1 MRALRPQQDA
11 QVLYLQ
17 VAITHDL
24 LLHLQQG
31 AQQRG
36 LPIVV
41 HVLQLQQDALLQDL
55 PVAVHVLQPQLDPL
69 EVVAPEA
76 VVAVAQ

>member
-17 VAITHDL
+17 VVITHV
-24 LLHLQQG
+24 LHLQQG
-31 AQQRG
+31 TQQHG

-55 PVAVHVLQPQLDPL
+55 PVAVHVLQPQQDPL